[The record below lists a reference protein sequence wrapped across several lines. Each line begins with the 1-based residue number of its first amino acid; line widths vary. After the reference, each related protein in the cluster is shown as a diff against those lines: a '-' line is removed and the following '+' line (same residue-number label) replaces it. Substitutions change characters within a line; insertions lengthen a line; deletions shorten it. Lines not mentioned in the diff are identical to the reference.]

1 MNYRFTFMLT
11 LIIISFSSL
20 KATSQKYIRPL
31 SLEVFVGGGIGEEV
45 KTGIV
50 TSDFYD
56 IMLSVG
62 GGRTLGLRAGYR
74 FSCGIEAFLG
84 YYSQKSFLD
93 PPVSNGSGSF
103 SKSIIHPM
111 VTFSFQLNER
121 HFINTGAGLRISYNN
136 LVDLDA
142 SEMNNPVHNKFYYNT
157 SFGPSVY
164 LAYQLYFNK
173 WSSFIL
179 SSTVY
184 YHKYKLNSLNK
195 DGIDM
200 DISTIPDNVRSS
212 IDNLNGSGIEI
223 TAGLRFHL

>member
-1 MNYRFTFMLT
+1 MNYRSIFTIA
-11 LIIISFSSL
+11 LIITSL
-20 KATSQKYIRPL
+20 TSQNAISQNYIRPL
-31 SLEVFVGGGIGEEV
+31 SLEVFVGGGIGKEI

-50 TSDFYD
+50 TSDYYD

-62 GGRTLGLRAGYR
+62 GGRTMGLRAGYR
-74 FSCGIEAFLG
+74 FPLGIEAFLS

-111 VTFSFQLNER
+111 ITYSFQLNKR
-121 HFINTGAGLRISYNN
+121 SFINTGAGLRISYKN

-157 SFGPSVY
+157 SFGPSIY
-164 LAYQLYFNK
+164 LAYQLYFND
-173 WSSFIL
+173 WSSFVL

-184 YHKYKLNSLNK
+184 YHKYKLKSVNR
-195 DGIDM
+195 DGIDIDM
-200 DISTIPDNVRSS
+200 TTLPDEVRSS
-212 IDNLNGSGIEI
+212 VDNLNGSGIEI